1 MMKTRYGFGKEVSG
15 GYEETVAKVKSELAK
30 VGFGI
35 LSEIDV
41 KATLKK
47 KLDKDVAPYVILGA
61 CNPPFASRIFD
72 AEPTMGLLLPCN
84 VVVRQVAEGKMS
96 VEMMDP
102 EAMVKMTD
110 NATVIKVAQEV
121 RPLLEKALAAV

>member
-61 CNPPFASRIFD
+61 CNPPFASRILD

>member
-61 CNPPFASRIFD
+61 CNPPFASRILD

-96 VEMMDP
+96 VEIMDP
-102 EAMVKMTD
+102 EAMAKMTD

>member
-1 MMKTRYGFGKEVSG
+1 MKTRYGFGKEVSG
-15 GYEETVAKVKSELAK
+15 GYEETVAK

-96 VEMMDP
+96 VEIMDP
-102 EAMVKMTD
+102 EAMAKMTD